1 MESLE
6 PNFTPARQLFE
17 EIVNWL
23 NSDLVCGLEHSQL
36 ENKLF
41 INGNELL
48 RRLLQ
53 GYLDRR
59 KDEHIEEDCFGSDG
73 EKRTHKRQQSRKL
86 STIFGEV
93 VVNRIGYGK
102 RKITS
107 LQPLDGELN
116 LPPEKYS
123 HGLSQRVAQAVA
135 FNGFE
140 QTVEIIKKTTA
151 AKVPKRQIEQLARK
165 SACDFEQFYQQQQT
179 KINGSQKTGELMV
192 ITADGKGVVMRQEDL
207 RPQTKK
213 RAIESQK
220 KHKKRLSKGQKR
232 NSKRMATVGAV
243 YTINRFRRTAEQI
256 VNPEEKKSKSLKAPK
271 PEGKRVW
278 ASVEKEPKTVITEI
292 FEEAFSRDREGEK
305 NWVALVDGNKTQLQL
320 IKNLA
325 QTYQQNVTIVL
336 DLIHVIEYVWKA
348 AFVFHSP
355 GTPEA
360 EDWVSKHLLE
370 ILKGKSSSV
379 ALKMSDDAT
388 LLELKPEQRCGVD
401 KCVNYLLN
409 NQLYLRYD
417 NYLAEGFPIATG
429 VIEGA
434 CRHLIKDR
442 MDITGARW
450 SLKGAEAVLRLR
462 SICVSGDWA
471 EYWQFHMKQEHQR
484 NHRRW
489 YQNGIPLLKSVL
501 QASCLTNFTPKQMS
515 I

>member
-59 KDEHIEEDCFGSDG
+59 KDEQIEEDCFGSDG

-179 KINGSQKTGELMV
+179 KINGSQKTGEL
-192 ITADGKGVVMRQEDL
+192 
-207 RPQTKK
+207 
-213 RAIESQK
+213 
-220 KHKKRLSKGQKR
+220 
-232 NSKRMATVGAV
+232 
-243 YTINRFRRTAEQI
+243 
-256 VNPEEKKSKSLKAPK
+256 
-271 PEGKRVW
+271 
-278 ASVEKEPKTVITEI
+278 
-292 FEEAFSRDREGEK
+292 
-305 NWVALVDGNKTQLQL
+305 
-320 IKNLA
+320 
-325 QTYQQNVTIVL
+325 
-336 DLIHVIEYVWKA
+336 
-348 AFVFHSP
+348 
-355 GTPEA
+355 
-360 EDWVSKHLLE
+360 
-370 ILKGKSSSV
+370 
-379 ALKMSDDAT
+379 
-388 LLELKPEQRCGVD
+388 
-401 KCVNYLLN
+401 
-409 NQLYLRYD
+409 
-417 NYLAEGFPIATG
+417 
-429 VIEGA
+429 
-434 CRHLIKDR
+434 
-442 MDITGARW
+442 
-450 SLKGAEAVLRLR
+450 
-462 SICVSGDWA
+462 
-471 EYWQFHMKQEHQR
+471 
-484 NHRRW
+484 
-489 YQNGIPLLKSVL
+489 
-501 QASCLTNFTPKQMS
+501 
-515 I
+515 